1 MRKAIAATALLLD
14 LAAVPV
20 MAQIQHFEDI
30 NGLEAIVV
38 GRLGASVGQPGG
50 PVAPIDRRLKLAA
63 CPGTPIIEGP
73 ALGAATVRCE
83 ALGWRIRVPL
93 RGTATA
99 NPSAPAAMLVRKGD
113 PVELVASGPAF
124 SVSTQMIADED
135 GARGDMIRVRA
146 DRKSAPIVARIV
158 DTGVVS
164 APGFN

>member
-1 MRKAIAATALLLD
+1 MRKAIAATALLLG
-14 LAAVPV
+14 LAAMPT
-20 MAQIQHFEDI
+20 MAQTQRFEDI
-30 NGLEAIVV
+30 NGLEAMVV
-38 GRLGASVGQPGG
+38 GTLGTSIGQPGG

-63 CPGTPIIEGP
+63 CPGTPIIESP
-73 ALGAATVRCE
+73 ALGAVTVRCE

-93 RGTATA
+93 RVTAPA
-99 NPSAPAAMLVRKGD
+99 GLASSAAMLVRKGD